1 MTLTKHEQIELVQRI
16 KDQVSSLGDCLY
28 FDGNEQINSSIELI
42 ERSLT
47 VLLNS
52 FYDENTYVRVV
63 YPEDGDVK
71 TKYFEEN
78 DIGAVCLYAARL
90 YCFDD
95 IDTSYEV
102 DEIVCRG
109 RLLSYVG
116 WQPDMLF
123 EFKDVETGEIV
134 YSAHFP
140 NWEH

>member
-1 MTLTKHEQIELVQRI
+1 MTLTKHEQIELVQKI
-16 KDQVSSLGDCLY
+16 KEQVGSLGDYL
-28 FDGNEQINSSIELI
+28 FLDGDEQANSSIETI
-42 ERSLT
+42 ENSLA

-52 FYDENTYVRVV
+52 FYDENTYVRII

-95 IDTSYEV
+95 IDTSYEI
-102 DEIVCRG
+102 DEIVCGG

-116 WQPDMLF
+116 WQPGMLF
-123 EFKDVETGEIV
+123 EFKDVESGEIV
-134 YSAHFP
+134 YSAEFP